1 MAAKKRKSYFF
12 GKLMLVIYIL
22 FLFYFLLLSEAYGRT
37 NELQGYRYNLELFKE
52 IRRFWNYREQL
63 GAFATIANLFGNV
76 LVFVPFGF
84 LFPTAGKYHSFLKTA
99 FYSLGL
105 SFIVEV
111 LQLFF
116 KLGCFDVDDLLLNT
130 IGGVLGYWA
139 FLGFDRMR
147 KRYAKKTR

>member
-12 GKLMLVIYIL
+12 GKLMLGIYIL

-84 LFPTAGKYHSFLKTA
+84 LFPAASRDYSLLKTA

-105 SFIVEV
+105 SFIVEAF
-111 LQLFF
+111 QLFF

-130 IGGVLGYWA
+130 IGGVQGYLLFGAWN
-139 FLGFDRMR
+139 RMR
-147 KRYAKKTR
+147 KQYAKKTR